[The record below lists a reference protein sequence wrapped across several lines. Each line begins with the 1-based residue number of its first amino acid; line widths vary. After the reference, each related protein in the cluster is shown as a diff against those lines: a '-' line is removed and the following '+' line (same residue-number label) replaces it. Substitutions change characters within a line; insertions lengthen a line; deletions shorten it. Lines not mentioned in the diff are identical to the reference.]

1 MRAGAGAPGE
11 PSRGKLEFGREVE
24 QFLFAEAALLDAWRL
39 EEWLDL
45 FTEDC
50 RYVVPSTD
58 DPSGDPAERLG
69 LIDDDRLRLESRV
82 ERLLSRRAAR
92 EFPLSR
98 TRRLITNVRS
108 AAGEGGEVDVT
119 SCFFIVR
126 FHRQQ
131 RHDFVGRYRHTLV
144 VSGGGFRIAG
154 RRAELDHDILDP
166 QGTVSIIV

>member
-1 MRAGAGAPGE
+1 MSAPPGVVDG
-11 PSRGKLEFGREVE
+11 PLRGNSAQEVAR
-24 QFLFAEAALLDAWRL
+24 FLYMEAELLDAWRL

-45 FTEDC
+45 FTDEC

-58 DPSGDPAERLG
+58 DPSGDPQRRLA
-69 LIDDDRLRLESRV
+69 LIDDDRTRLESRV

-92 EFPLSR
+92 EFPHSR
-98 TRRLITNVRS
+98 TRRLITNVQV
-108 AAGEGGEVDVT
+108 AADDGAAVEAV

-126 FHRQQ
+126 FHREQ
-131 RHDFVGRYRHTLV
+131 RHDFIGRYRHGLV
-144 VSGGGFRIAG
+144 RDAHGLRIAR